1 MDDIL
6 DQLEKL
12 NEQLGQINSE
22 LGQSD
27 IDSDRFSYL
36 IDRKE
41 QLTSKISELYMMGQL
56 KNG

>member
-6 DQLEKL
+6 DQFEKL
-12 NEQLGQINSE
+12 NEQLSQINSE
-22 LGQSD
+22 LRQSD
-27 IDSDRFSYL
+27 IDSDRFNYL

-41 QLTSKISELYMMGQL
+41 QLTGKISELYMMGQL